1 MTKDKIQTMN
11 DFRTI
16 AENTRNDFY
25 KLILQNLTLHNAIG
39 EDNAVELNNTNIS
52 TLDDDEFCGA
62 YAEKIWLGEDGN
74 AIVWT
79 RFDYERGDGFDAEAV
94 CALSMNAMYNILEE
108 LTAK

>member
-62 YAEKIWLGEDGN
+62 YAEKMWIGEDGN

-79 RFDYERGDGFDAEAV
+79 RFDCERGGGFDAEAV
-94 CALSMNAMYNILEE
+94 CDLSMNAMYNILEE